1 MEPLL
6 NVDTAQ
12 VEQPTLTIDQGTAPP
27 QPPSDVVA
35 KTRAYK
41 AHMGIGDI
49 IKQDY
54 DQIYRNIADGQED
67 AIRKDAALTITANA
81 MENKQKALI
90 ELAARK
96 GRALTLEDV
105 SALDAA
111 PADPKSVI
119 EQGYSRAYVNTLH
132 DASARIEDNILTDA
146 QAQDPEAVQRY
157 FNKGSDVLSKREYAA
172 TAAQNLQPDI
182 EKQSWL
188 TLPDPRTDNEKIH
201 LGPYEAKQLLSL
213 GFYETIV
220 LRDIIS
226 KGTGQRSS
234 GALLG
239 NVLEDQA
246 NIIKQLP
253 FPEFQRKFDDITKN
267 LQEYDPNLAQ
277 QWAHAVSGL
286 SSSEKI
292 IYNTTEG
299 ANLAMAVPIGA
310 SVRATVKNFS
320 ENQIRNLGGLSKGA
334 DGVYRPTSPV
344 EPTSGGGALATIP
357 QAQAAKAVDDIVQ
370 SATVPQ
376 ITKASIAEG
385 AGDVKEAAVQKAVTS
400 ITRPDPI
407 KDGVDTL
414 LSLHR
419 SDTEVLRSNPSNL
432 SREDHTRLL
441 DAAAGSERG
450 IIDVLTNNSQVV
462 RTPLLMEDGFRGI
475 ADKIRDYFPGR
486 ENTIADIDIRAQEL
500 GSLTIHADVK
510 IVNYDGTPFSS
521 YELAANHAR
530 INGYPLEGIEGKLGE
545 RVYLPAAAVKNLES
559 VKTTPEGTK
568 FYIDKGIEVLASP
581 NPIPGHTPYN
591 LKTNKFEKPLTEET
605 ARIEQQGLGFHI
617 IVTKPLDETMTFVR
631 DGLIG
636 NPKAHSTS
644 NVETSR
650 LTSAGNAILGYV
662 RNPYDTLSRVENENR
677 AKTVFGQAKFLGH
690 IKNEIEAV
698 EDIYK
703 GVLGDRSIFLEK
715 PLSYTRTV
723 TGANRIVAQQ
733 FTRALEI
740 SQTLADPKTG
750 LPGYYMKTPAELE
763 FFWQSNFQ
771 RPISMKEMTAYLAVG
786 RVDHFDHILRQS
798 SEYRNKSRLG
808 VQSWSFKTV
817 VDGNEVFS
825 PAFDARQVKV
835 VNRSPDEITLI
846 HDVTGAERYFHSMN
860 PKTQNEFVKLVEEGR
875 FTGAELYDPEKRP
888 ISRADSDGNP
898 LRIRYVFSSAMN
910 SKPITYDQIGYR
922 GGGHWEYDYDHAVK
936 QPIIKA
942 QRLGTRVQHIYEGDA
957 TFGFVANHAMG
968 EDFARHMNEIAK
980 YIRNKEIP
988 AAKAYAKRVFD
999 IEWKDLYG
1007 GFRPSKNPITGEVQ
1021 PARFSTDPR
1030 QEFRVVPKGR
1040 SVHDLDKELSDKYTK
1055 VHPKT
1060 QVVMQSFVDGTRHGS
1075 LARNFQTAYTQAR
1088 ESYELTEPFNKG
1100 TADKPFYGFRPAK
1113 LTDPIAVMTRALNRI
1128 VNSTYMDDMKISAV
1142 EHWLQE
1148 NKDLL
1153 DADINKIRSSPFF
1166 YFNEGK
1172 FKNNPDNA
1180 LRILNASSNRYKIKQ
1195 LLGQPS
1201 TIDTAIHGV
1210 KQALS
1215 DARYEA
1221 KGTVQKIVRTPLIAP
1236 EWMLDKIHH
1245 PIDFLRGMT
1254 YHLNLG
1260 LFALKQVV
1268 VQSMAY
1274 TTIYGLA
1281 GPRLATAGSFGALM
1295 HQWTRISRNPN
1306 IIAEMD
1312 RRATNFGWKPGEF
1325 TEANKI
1331 MDRTSFGRIGNEIS
1345 LDNGLQKKSFFRSD
1359 AQGVLDKGQIFFHA
1373 GNRHVRF
1380 GAWYTAFKEFRDKY
1394 PVTKIGPIEEGQ
1406 IVYRANYLNTLM
1418 TRDANTVLNKGIVGV
1433 PFQFYDYMK
1442 KMADV
1447 FWSPNIGEAYPTLTK
1462 SEDGVY
1468 RSTNTAGKRAYVRM
1482 RMFLLYAMLGGA
1494 AGATG
1499 VSGLPFGDT
1508 IRKHAIEGTLPGQ
1521 TEAYVPGDHLWS
1533 TILMEGTVST
1543 LINGLTG
1550 NFYNFNNRFNPNGLQ
1565 VLRDVVQTDPT
1576 FWKILLGAMG
1586 TTVANEVAS
1595 LSGFT
1600 NAMYSMM
1607 EGDPAKEAW
1616 PLKIDD
1622 WVAPLK
1628 NITSWKDG
1636 ERLMYALGFGKW
1648 LDTHGRPVSDVSKI
1662 DAIFRTVTGLTDQR
1676 IDDMYLKTLT
1686 MKDRKAV
1693 YDKALA
1699 EFEHESRLAE
1709 QAASA
1714 GDEQQANDYN
1724 KRAFFALTSRN
1735 VPIELW
1741 PKALSRRATMNKDTI
1756 DKNNESY
1763 YRQYVPTNLQDKAR
1777 EADRKIQ
1784 QMKDK

>member
-1 MEPLL
+1 MENLT
-6 NVDTAQ
+6 VDTVQ
-12 VEQPTLTIDQGTAPP
+12 PEVPTLNIDTGVAPP
-27 QPPSDVVA
+27 QPPSDAVA
-35 KTRAYK
+35 QTRAYK

-54 DQIYRNIADGQED
+54 AQIYRNIADGQED
-67 AIRKDAALTITANA
+67 AIRKDAAMTITAQA
-81 MENKQKALI
+81 MENKQKALT

-111 PADPKSVI
+111 PADPRSVI
-119 EQGYSRAYVNTLH
+119 EQGYSRAYVNTLR
-132 DASARIEDNILTDA
+132 DASTRMEDNILTDA
-146 QAQDPEAVQRY
+146 QAQDPEAIARY

-172 TAAQNLQPDI
+172 TAAQNLQPQI
-182 EKQSWL
+182 EKESWL
-188 TLPDPRTDNEKIH
+188 TLPDPRYDNEKIR
-201 LGPYEAKQLLSL
+201 LGSYDVKQLLSL
-213 GFYETIV
+213 GFYESVV
-220 LRDIIS
+220 LRGNTKDTS
-226 KGTGQRSS
+226 RLGF
-234 GALLG
+234 LG
-239 NVLEDQA
+239 NVLEAQA
-246 NIIKQLP
+246 NELKQLP
-253 FPEFQRKFDDITKN
+253 FDQFQREFDKIITN
-267 LQEYDPNLAQ
+267 LKTYDPILAQ
-277 QWAHAVSGL
+277 KFAHAVSGL
-286 SSSEKI
+286 TESDKI
-292 IYNTTEG
+292 TYNVTE
-299 ANLAMAVPIGA
+299 AVNVALA
-310 SVRATVKNFS
+310 ATVGISGKQVAKNIGES
-320 ENQIRNLGGLSKGA
+320 QVKNLGGLSKGA
-334 DGVYRPTSPV
+334 DGVYRPTSPT
-344 EPTSGGGALATIP
+344 EPPGGGGALVPIA
-357 QAQAAKAVDDIVQ
+357 QAQAAKAVDDVVK
-370 SATVPQ
+370 SAGVPQ

-419 SDTEVLRSNPSNL
+419 SDTEQLRSNPSNL

-441 DAAAGSERG
+441 DAAVGFERG
-450 IIDVLTNNSQVV
+450 TVDVLTNTSQVV

-486 ENTIADIDIRAQEL
+486 ENTIADINIRVQEL
-500 GSLTIHADVK
+500 GPLTVHADVK

-521 YELAANHAR
+521 YELAANHVR
-530 INGYPLEGIEGKLGE
+530 INGYPLEGIEGKLGD
-545 RVYLPAAAVKNLES
+545 RVYLPAVAVKNLES
-559 VKTTPEGTK
+559 IKTTPEGTK
-568 FYIDKGIEVLASP
+568 FYIDKGIEVLSSP

-617 IVTKPLDETMTFVR
+617 IVTKPLDETMTFIR

-636 NPKAHSTS
+636 NPKAYSTS
-644 NVETSR
+644 NVNTSR
-650 LTSAGNAILGYV
+650 LTSVGNAILGYV

-677 AKTVFGQAKFLGH
+677 AKTVFGQAKFLEH
-690 IKNEIEAV
+690 IKNEIEVV

-703 GVLGDRSIFLEK
+703 GILGDRSIFIEK
-715 PLSYTRTV
+715 PISYTRTV
-723 TGANRIVAQQ
+723 TGANKLVAQQ
-733 FTRALEI
+733 FTRALEA
-740 SQTLADPKTG
+740 SQTLPDPKTA

-786 RVDHFDHILRQS
+786 RIDHFDHILRQV

-817 VDGNEVFS
+817 VEGNEVFS
-825 PAFDARQVKV
+825 PTFDARQVKT

-860 PKTQNEFVKLVEEGR
+860 PKAQNEFIKLVDEGR
-875 FTGAELYDPEKRP
+875 FTGVELYDPEKRP
-888 ISRADSDGNP
+888 IRRADSDGNP
-898 LRIRYVFSSAMN
+898 LRIRYIFSSAMN

-922 GGGHWEYDYDHAVK
+922 GGGHWEHDYDHAVK
-936 QPIIKA
+936 QSIVKA
-942 QRLGTRVQHIYEGDA
+942 QRLGIRVQHIYEGDA
-957 TFGFVANHAMG
+957 TFGFVANRAMG
-968 EDFARHMNEIAK
+968 EDFAKHMNEIARL
-980 YIRNKEIP
+980 IRAKEIP
-988 AAKAYAKRVFD
+988 AAKAYAKAVFD

-1007 GFRPSKNPITGEVQ
+1007 GFRPSKNPTTGEVQ

-1040 SVHDLDKELSDKYTK
+1040 SIHDLDKQLSDKYTK

-1060 QVVMQSFVDGTRHGS
+1060 QVVMQSFVDGTKHGS

-1088 ESYELTEPFNKG
+1088 ESYDLSEPFNKG
-1100 TADKPFYGFRPAK
+1100 TIDKPFYGFRPAK

-1153 DADINKIRSSPFF
+1153 DADINKLRASPFF

-1172 FKNNPDNA
+1172 FKNNPDSA
-1180 LRILNASSNRYKIKQ
+1180 LQRLNAESNRYKIKQ

-1201 TIDTAIHGV
+1201 KIDTVMQGV
-1210 KQALS
+1210 KQELS

-1221 KGTVQKIVRTPLIAP
+1221 KGIGKIVKAPLIIP
-1236 EWMLDKIHH
+1236 EWMLANKHH
-1245 PIDFLRGMT
+1245 PVDFLRGMT
-1254 YHLNLG
+1254 YHFTLG

-1281 GPRLATAGSFGALM
+1281 GPRLATAGSFAALM
-1295 HQWTRISRNPN
+1295 HQWTRINRNPD

-1312 RRATNFGWKPGEF
+1312 RRATNFGWKLGEF

-1331 MDRTSFGRIGNEIS
+1331 MDRIGFGRIGNELS
-1345 LDNGLQKKSFFRSD
+1345 LDNGLRKQSFFRSD
-1359 AQGVLDKGQIFFHA
+1359 AKAILDKGQVFFHE
-1373 GNRHVRF
+1373 GNLHVRF
-1380 GAWYTAFKEFRDKY
+1380 GAWYTAFKEFRDKN
-1394 PVTKIGPIEEGQ
+1394 PVLKIGPVEEGQ

-1418 TRDANTVLNKGIVGV
+1418 TRDANTIMNKGLVGI

-1447 FWSPNIGEAYPTLTK
+1447 FWSKNIGEAYPTLTK
-1462 SEDGVY
+1462 GEDGVY
-1468 RSTNTAGKRAYVRM
+1468 RSSNTAAKRAYVRM

-1499 VSGLPFGDT
+1499 VTGLPFGDT
-1508 IRKHAIEGTLPGQ
+1508 IRKHALEGTLPFQ

-1533 TILMEGTVST
+1533 TIVMEGTVST
-1543 LINGLTG
+1543 LVNGLTG

-1565 VLRDVVQTDPT
+1565 VLRDVVQTDPK

-1586 TTVANEVAS
+1586 STVANEVAS
-1595 LSGFT
+1595 LSGFV

-1616 PLKIDD
+1616 PLKVDD
-1622 WVAPLK
+1622 WIAPLK

-1636 ERLMYALGFGKW
+1636 ERLMYAISFGKW

-1662 DAIFRTVTGLTDQR
+1662 DAVFRTITGLTDQR

-1686 MKDRKAV
+1686 MKDRKAL

-1709 QAASA
+1709 QAASN

-1724 KRAFFALTSRN
+1724 KRAFFALTSRG

-1741 PKALSRRATMNKDTI
+1741 PKALARRATMNRDTI
-1756 DKNNESY
+1756 EKNNESY

-1784 QMKDK
+1784 QMKDKK